1 MLRKHKVRKADSIS
15 DFANFVF
22 IISENLCNSWRKKLR
37 PLRKTLRSLRLNYNM
52 EFKQKIH
59 SHYLQMVQDR
69 IDVFRDMISALTE
82 DSKNDAKG
90 SAGDKHETALS
101 MMHIEQEKLTN
112 KLKEA
117 ITQKAILDKIDASK
131 TTENIILGS
140 LVKANGIYLYV
151 SVALPKIAIDGINVI
166 ALSPQSP
173 LGSHLMGN
181 KVGFKFEINKTHY
194 TIESVL

>member
-1 MLRKHKVRKADSIS
+1 M
-15 DFANFVF
+15 
-22 IISENLCNSWRKKLR
+22 
-37 PLRKTLRSLRLNYNM
+37 T
-52 EFKQKIH
+52 FKQKIH
-59 SHYLQMVQDR
+59 THYQQMVQDR

-117 ITQKAILDKIDASK
+117 IAQKAVLDKIDASK
-131 TTENIILGS
+131 TTENIISGS
-140 LVKANGIYLYV
+140 LVKANGIFLYV
-151 SVALPKIAIDGINVI
+151 SVALPKINIEGTNVI

-173 LGSHLMGN
+173 LGAHLMGN
-181 KVGFKFEINKTHY
+181 QVGFTFEINGTKY
-194 TIESVL
+194 LIQEIS